1 MEKMVGVLDKQHLR
15 PLQKDSYLCMAKC
28 CDAAGTPADLQQCCA
43 GCEQTVRVAEQA
55 VQVSLNDFQSRLQ
68 RGIQRCQDRAQ
79 EMLPASP
86 SDKDVAKAQD
96 FMANCAAD
104 CAQEYERQI
113 PKLQAQIA
121 DRLRQV
127 KK

>member
-1 MEKMVGVLDKQHLR
+1 MMTRSIPPNIAPHPSSL
-15 PLQKDSYLCMAKC
+15 SIFSLCS
-28 CDAAGTPADLQQCCA
+28 CA
-43 GCEQTVRVAEQA
+43 GCEQAVRVAEQA

-79 EMLPASP
+79 EMLPATP

-96 FMANCAAD
+96 FLANCAAD

-121 DRLRQV
+121 DRLKQV